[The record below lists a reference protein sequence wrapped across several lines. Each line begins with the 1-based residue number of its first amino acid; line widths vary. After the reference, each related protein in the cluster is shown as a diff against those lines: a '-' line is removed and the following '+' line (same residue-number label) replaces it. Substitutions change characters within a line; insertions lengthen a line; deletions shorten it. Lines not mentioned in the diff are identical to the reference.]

1 MIRSVRW
8 LVVAAIVLGVLL
20 PLLPLVLWSFADK
33 WFYPSLLPETWTL
46 AVWRYVASPSSR
58 VVEALFT
65 STLVASAVVAIC
77 VLIGL
82 PAARALALYRF
93 RGRGVV
99 EWLLL
104 LPIVVPTLVVAMGI
118 QIAMIRLGL
127 ADTLPGVV
135 VVHLAPALPYFVLVM
150 TGVFANYSTD
160 LEATARTLGAAPWR
174 VFWHVTLPG
183 ILPGLVV
190 AAMFTFLVS
199 WSQYITTV
207 LVGGGRIVTLPMVLF
222 PLIGSANHGAAAAV
236 SIVFVLPALVIL
248 IYATRTLHQGADA
261 LGGFGKL

>member
-1 MIRSVRW
+1 VKTFLRG
-8 LVVAAIVLGVLL
+8 LVVTLIVASVLL
-20 PLLPLVLWSFADK
+20 PLLPLLLWSFADR
-33 WFYPSLLPETWTL
+33 WFYPSLWPAAWT
-46 AVWRYVASPSSR
+46 AAAWRYVASPSSQ
-58 VVEALFT
+58 VAAALFT
-65 STLVASAVVAIC
+65 STIVALAVVAIC
-77 VLIGL
+77 VPVGL
-82 PAARALALYRF
+82 PAARALALHRF
-93 RGRGVV
+93 RGRNMV

-118 QIAMIRLGL
+118 QIALIRLGL

-135 VVHLAPALPYFVLVM
+135 AVHLASALPYFVLVM

-160 LEATARTLGAAPWR
+160 LEATARTLGASPWR
-174 VFWHVTLPG
+174 TLWHVTLPA

-222 PLIGSANHGAAAAV
+222 PLISSANHGAAAAV
-236 SIVFVLPALVIL
+236 SIVFVLPAVVIL
-248 IYATRTLHQGADA
+248 VYAARTLHQGAGA

>member
-1 MIRSVRW
+1 MRW
-8 LVVAAIVLGVLL
+8 LVVIAIVTGVLL

-33 WFYPSLLPETWTL
+33 WFYPSLWPEGWTL

-58 VVEALFT
+58 VAEALFT
-65 STLVASAVVAIC
+65 STIVAAAVVAIC
-77 VLIGL
+77 VPIGL
-82 PAARALALYRF
+82 PAARALALHRF
-93 RGRGVV
+93 RGRSMV
-99 EWLLL
+99 EWFIL

-118 QIAMIRLGL
+118 QITLIRMGL

-135 VVHLAPALPYFVLVM
+135 MVHLAPALPYFVLVM
-150 TGVFANYSTD
+150 SGVFANYSTD
-160 LEATARTLGAAPWR
+160 LEATARTLGASPWR
-174 VFWHVTLPG
+174 TFWYVTLPA

-207 LVGGGRIVTLPMVLF
+207 LVGGGKIVTLPMVLF
-222 PLIGSANHGAAAAV
+222 PLIGAANHGAAAAV

-248 IYATRTLHQGADA
+248 VYAARTLHQGADA